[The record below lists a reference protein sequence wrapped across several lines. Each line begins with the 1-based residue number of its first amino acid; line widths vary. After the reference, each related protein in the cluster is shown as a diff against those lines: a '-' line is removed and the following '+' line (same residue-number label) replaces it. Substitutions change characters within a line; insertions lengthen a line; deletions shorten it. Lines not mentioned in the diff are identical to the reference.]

1 MQILPEPLRVLYV
14 DDDRVNTLLFTEVCR
29 LAGQCEVE
37 SAQTGAEA
45 LELLGSW
52 TPDILVID
60 LHLPDTTGYE
70 LLPALRL
77 RAQAPTLPAILCT
90 ADEAVLVEQRAREV
104 GFDGCWT
111 KPVDLKTV
119 VRELS
124 ARRPLPG
131 TAS

>member
-1 MQILPEPLRVLYV
+1 MLVPLRVLYV

-29 LAGQCEVE
+29 LAGHCEVE
-37 SAQTGAEA
+37 SAQSGAEA

-77 RAQAPTLPAILCT
+77 RAQSPAMPAILCT
-90 ADEAVLVEQRAREV
+90 ADETALVEQRAREV
-104 GFDGCWT
+104 GFDICWT
-111 KPVDLKTV
+111 KPVAAQTV
-119 VRELS
+119 IRELS
-124 ARRPLPG
+124 ARRPFPG
-131 TAS
+131 TSP